1 MIARRGGPGNDPAEL
16 RDWLRRWVAEVVG
29 LPLAELDADR
39 PLEEYGLSSRDA
51 VALAG
56 ELEDLLGAELPSTL
70 VWDHPTIS
78 LLARHLTVP
87 AQTEVAPVRTLVT
100 RRDRGGATGPDEPIA
115 VVGLG
120 CRLPGAEGPES
131 FWELLATGTDAVTT
145 PPLGRGTGSRV
156 RGGFLPDVAG
166 FDAEFFGIAPRE
178 ATAMDPQQ
186 RLLLEVAWEAL
197 EHAGVAPASLR
208 GSATGVFVGVSSYDY
223 ALRTST
229 DAAGV
234 GAWTPTGV
242 ATSITAN
249 RLSYLL
255 DLRGPSLAIDTACSS
270 SLVAVHQACRSLR
283 WGECDAALAAGVN
296 LLLHPA
302 TTTAFGEAGAL
313 APDGRCKAFPADA
326 DGIVRGEGAGVVV
339 LKRLS
344 DARRDGD
351 AVLAVIRGSAV
362 NSDGRSNGLTAPN
375 PAAQAA
381 LLRTAYADAGLDP
394 AEVDYV
400 EAHGTGTLL
409 GDPIEA
415 SALGTVLG
423 TGRPVERPL
432 LIGSVKTN
440 LGHLEAASGIVGL
453 VKVALAMHHGQLPAS
468 LHFDRPNP
476 YIPFDEARLRVVD
489 EPTPWPRRTGR
500 ATAGVSGFGFGGTNA
515 HVVLEEADREEP
527 AEPAGPAA
535 PAVLLVSA
543 TNPARLADAATDLAG
558 WLDTPDG
565 LDHPLPAVGRSL
577 ARRGHHPS
585 RAAIVARRPAEAL
598 EGLRALAEGRTAPGL
613 VTATAA
619 PDTPNPVWVFSGYGS
634 QWPGM
639 ARVLLADE
647 PAFAAAV
654 AELEPLIA
662 AEAGFSLGSLLRS
675 GEQAAGVE
683 RAQVAIFG
691 VQVAL
696 AALLRHHG
704 VTPAAVIGHSMGE
717 VAAAVAA
724 GALPLADAVRVIAVR
739 SRLLAMVE
747 SAGTGA
753 MAAVGLSAAEL
764 AELGRLYPDVSV
776 AVHAAPCQLT
786 VAGAADQVRELVAH
800 ADRLG
805 RTARLLDVRGAG
817 HTAAVD
823 PILGELAA
831 ELAGIAA
838 APPQV
843 PLYSTVVDEP
853 RVAPGDRIL
862 HGAGYWVAGA
872 RRPVRFTQAVAAA
885 VADGH
890 STFVEVSP
898 HPIALPAVAATAA
911 AGGRPDPVLAVSLR
925 RDTDDAA
932 TFRSALA
939 LLHVHGVPLRPEGLH
954 GEGPRPELPR
964 TRWRHSR
971 YWADEA
977 PQPAADPGPP
987 GVHVELPDGRH
998 AWQLRGADDAVTTAA
1013 VAAAAAEQVLGA
1025 CRIAELVTRGPR
1037 PPGPVELSTTL
1048 EVSGELQVH
1057 ARARGGAWV
1066 LVADARAAARPAAT
1080 TAPEPAPT
1088 TPVPPPLGERL
1099 RAIVAG
1105 VMGFAPDQLDPPV
1118 PLVELGLDSLMAVRI
1133 KNIVEH
1139 ELGTPPLVLGMLRG
1153 AGLASV
1159 EEHVAGLLGSR
1170 TAAAA
1175 VNPVGPRDATERL
1188 LLRTW
1193 ADELGAAPA
1202 GVTDEITDASGVHRL
1217 ATRLSE
1223 HLGREVDA
1231 GELLDRRSIAGM
1243 ADLLRAEVEGDDGAV
1258 LRMLRPT
1265 VEGGRPPLFLFHP
1278 AGGPCSVYHPLVE
1291 RLPDDQPCYGLERVE
1306 GELADRVEQYLP
1318 LLAEVAGDGP
1328 YRLAGWSF
1336 GGALA
1341 FEAARQLVAAGA
1353 EVELLAMIDTVRPVP
1368 DGVPEETAA
1377 LQRWQRFAGY
1387 VERTYGRPLLLPL
1400 GELAEADEERQLDIV
1415 TGLMQRAGLGMS
1427 PGVLRHQR
1435 TSWIDSRVAERHTPV
1450 PYPGQVVLYRAEA
1463 MHDGALELD
1472 PRYGRAGPD
1481 AGWGPLCPRME
1492 IVPVNG
1498 DHLAVIDPPVVNR
1511 IAQDLGCRLA
1521 AGAGDRQR
1529 GLYAGSRYRS

>member
-1 MIARRGGPGNDPAEL
+1 VIARRGGPGNDPAEL

-29 LPLAELDADR
+29 LPLTEVDADR

-56 ELEDLLGAELPSTL
+56 ELEDLLGAELRSTL

-78 LLARHLTVP
+78 QLARYLTV
-87 AQTEVAPVRTLVT
+87 TEQSDAAPVRAIGIRT
-100 RRDRGGATGPDEPIA
+100 DRGRAAGSDEAIA

-120 CRLPGAEGPES
+120 CRLPGAEGPEG
-131 FWELLATGTDAVTT
+131 FWELLAAGTDAVTT
-145 PPLGRGTGSRV
+145 QPTGRGTTTGAPM
-156 RGGFLPDVAG
+156 RGGFLSDVAG

-223 ALRTST
+223 ALRTSS

-302 TTTAFGEAGAL
+302 MTTAFSEAGAL
-313 APDGRCKAFPADA
+313 APDGRCKAFAADA
-326 DGIVRGEGAGVVV
+326 DGIARGEGAGVVV

-344 DARRDGD
+344 DVRRDGD

-375 PAAQAA
+375 PAAQAD
-381 LLRTAYADAGLDP
+381 LLRAAYADAGLDP

-415 SALGTVLG
+415 GALGTVLG
-423 TGRPVERPL
+423 AGRPAERPL

-440 LGHLEAASGIVGL
+440 LGHLEAAAGIVGL
-453 VKVALAMHHGQLPAS
+453 IKVTLAMRHGKLPAS
-468 LHFDRPNP
+468 LHFHRPNP
-476 YIPFDEARLRVVD
+476 YIPFHEARLRVVD
-489 EPTPWPRRTGR
+489 EPTQWPRRTGL

-515 HVVLEEADREEP
+515 HVVLEEAPVDVSLT
-527 AEPAGPAA
+527 EPAGPAA
-535 PAVLLVSA
+535 PAVLLISA
-543 TNPARLADAATDLAG
+543 TNPGRLADAVTDLAG
-558 WLDTPDG
+558 WLDTPEG
-565 LDHPLPAVGRSL
+565 LDNSLSAVGRSL
-577 ARRGHHPS
+577 ARRGHHRS

-598 EGLRALAEGRTAPGL
+598 EALRALAQGRAAPGL
-613 VTATAA
+613 VTGTAA
-619 PDTPNPVWVFSGYGS
+619 PDAPNPVWVFSGYGS

-675 GEQAAGVE
+675 GERAAGVE

-696 AALLRHHG
+696 AALWRHHG

-739 SRLLAMVE
+739 SRLLATVE

-786 VAGAADQVRELVAH
+786 VAGAADRVRELVAH

-838 APPQV
+838 VPPQV
-843 PLYSTVVDEP
+843 PLYSTVVEEP
-853 RVAPGDRIL
+853 RVAPSGRIL

-872 RRPVRFTQAVAAA
+872 RRPVRFAQAVAAA

-932 TFRSALA
+932 TFRAALA
-939 LLHVHGVPLRPEGLH
+939 LLHVHGVPLRPEELH
-954 GEGPRPELPR
+954 GQGPRPELPR
-964 TRWRHSR
+964 TRWRHTR

-977 PQPAADPGPP
+977 PRPAADPGPP

-998 AWQLRGADDAVTTAA
+998 AWQLRGADDTVTTVA
-1013 VAAAAAEQVLGA
+1013 VVTAAAEQVLGA
-1025 CRIAELVTRGPR
+1025 CRITELVPRGTRPA
-1037 PPGPVELSTTL
+1037 GPVELGTTL
-1048 EVSGELQVH
+1048 DVSGGLQLH
-1057 ARARGGAWV
+1057 ARAAGGGWV
-1066 LVADARAAARPAAT
+1066 LIADARAAAQPVTTAAPQPAA
-1080 TAPEPAPT
+1080 APAPVT
-1088 TPVPPPLGERL
+1088 LGERL

-1105 VMGFAPDQLDPPV
+1105 VMGFAPDQLDPHV

-1139 ELGTPPLVLGMLRG
+1139 ELGTPPLVVGMLRG

-1159 EEHVAGLLGSR
+1159 EEHVAGLLGHR
-1170 TAAAA
+1170 AAVAAAS
-1175 VNPVGPRDATERL
+1175 PVGPRDATERL
-1188 LLRTW
+1188 LLRTC
-1193 ADELGAAPA
+1193 ADELGAVPV
-1202 GVTDEITDASGVHRL
+1202 GVTEEITDTSGVHRL

-1223 HLGREVDA
+1223 RLGREIDP
-1231 GELLDRRSIAGM
+1231 GELLDRRNIAGM
-1243 ADLLRAEVEGDDGAV
+1243 ADLLRAEVEGDDGSV
-1258 LRMLRPT
+1258 LRVLRPA

-1291 RLPDDQPCYGLERVE
+1291 RLGEDQPCYGLERVE

-1341 FEAARQLVAAGA
+1341 FEVARQLVAAGA
-1353 EVELLAMIDTVRPVP
+1353 EVDLLAMIDTVRPVP
-1368 DGVPEETAA
+1368 DGVPEATAA

-1387 VERTYGRPLLLPL
+1387 VERTYGRPLPLPL
-1400 GELAEADEERQLDIV
+1400 DELAEADEEHQLDIV
-1415 TGLMQRAGLGMS
+1415 TDLMQRAGLGMS
-1427 PGVLRHQR
+1427 QGVLRHQR
-1435 TSWIDSRVAERHTPV
+1435 TSWIDSRVAERHTPA

-1492 IVPVNG
+1492 IVPVRG
-1498 DHLAVIDPPVVNR
+1498 DHLAVIDPPVVNE
-1511 IAQDLGCRLA
+1511 IAEHLASHLA
-1521 AGAGDRQR
+1521 APVS
-1529 GLYAGSRYRS
+1529 GLFAGSRFRS